1 MQQSFLFSFVLFVLV
16 KQECISSL
24 AYSCC
29 FFKGKIKEHGGSI
42 LSSFLV
48 LCGVSLYFDTHEYT
62 KGATEFEGSITEIL
76 IAE

>member
-1 MQQSFLFSFVLFVLV
+1 MCSCQAGVYLKFSIQLLF
-16 KQECISSL
+16 
-24 AYSCC
+24 

-42 LSSFLV
+42 LSSVLV

-62 KGATEFEGSITEIL
+62 KDATEFEGSITEIL